1 MRRLL
6 TLLLLAAV
14 MPALAQQYQFGQD
27 AYVKIWDDKD
37 APHSNGFVEK
47 GVKEVNNNGF
57 VYLTTSTE
65 LYIFKADTAKATGKA
80 FVVIPGGGYGCVCA
94 TFEGYRVARWLAQQ
108 GITAAVLKYRLPN
121 GHPEVPLEDAVEAL
135 RTMRKMAD
143 DLKIDPNK
151 VGVMGSS
158 AGGHLAAYVSTL
170 APDEDKPNFTCL
182 FYPVITSQE
191 DVAHNGTFHNLVGHN
206 ASERERAYFSLETRV
221 TKSTP
226 PAIIFH
232 SDADTVVPSVSST
245 RYYNALKK
253 HGIKAELHI
262 YPNGWHGWVMHPEY
276 EQYERWQTALLEWVN
291 ML

>member
-1 MRRLL
+1 MKRLL

-14 MPALAQQYQFGQD
+14 MPAWAQQYQFGQD

-65 LYIFKADTAKATGKA
+65 LYIFKADPAKATGKA

-143 DLKIDPNK
+143 DLKIDPSK

>member
-143 DLKIDPNK
+143 DLRIDPNK

>member
-1 MRRLL
+1 MKRLL

-65 LYIFKADTAKATGKA
+65 LYIFKADPAKATGKA

-143 DLKIDPNK
+143 DLKIDPSK